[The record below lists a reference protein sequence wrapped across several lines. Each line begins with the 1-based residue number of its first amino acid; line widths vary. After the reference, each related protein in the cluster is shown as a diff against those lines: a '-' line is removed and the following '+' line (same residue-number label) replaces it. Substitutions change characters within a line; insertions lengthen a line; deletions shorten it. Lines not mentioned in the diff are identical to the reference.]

1 MSINSKSETE
11 NSSRRTTMWLGFM
24 YLALRKMHSY
34 LEGCLSSEMKQV
46 WNTYF
51 PWWKWYEWKHRQ
63 KGKPWAQHILRFL
76 FFFNESTT
84 ANKAFTNSV
93 DLFKIKAQTANK
105 TYLKH
110 LGRGHYSGEKNISIL
125 NTSQSQLILFQQFQL
140 IPIFFQQPMW
150 VSLSF
155 KIASIFSAS
164 NIHINPPNL
173 EIWVS

>member
-1 MSINSKSETE
+1 MGV
-11 NSSRRTTMWLGFM
+11 RDLGVYCDVF
-24 YLALRKMHSY
+24 LVAFHPNKHGSGTREVIRIQEQAIRFDN
-34 LEGCLSSEMKQV
+34 EG
-46 WNTYF
+46 
-51 PWWKWYEWKHRQ
+51 
-63 KGKPWAQHILRFL
+63 GL

-164 NIHINPPNL
+164 NIQINPPNL
-173 EIWVS
+173 EI